1 MPSRRLLIASAV
13 SVLATHLSA
22 QNAPQP
28 PVFRSGTDVVRLDV
42 RVFDEAGRAITDL
55 KADEI
60 QITEGGSPRPVL
72 FFQHVDEPRANYV
85 EAAVR
90 AVSAEVTSN
99 QGSPKGHLYILV
111 FDQHHITTGNEQR
124 ARRAAEAFINRRV
137 RPSDRVA
144 VYGIPGPGPQIGF
157 TADRARAIAELQRV
171 RAAYERTVSTPLGT
185 MTLHEAYEITRG
197 NPRITVEVLS
207 RFGPEQTGDFG
218 TGGDPSAAA
227 RVRSTGGEDPAVT
240 QRLLLENARTVVA
253 QADAEARQFLQRMA
267 DLIQQYRAIEG
278 RKTVVLFSEG
288 FNQQNVSR
296 ELELVAAAAAQS
308 YSVFYALDLNR
319 RESDLREATAPT
331 SAPATEI
338 QERIEPLGS
347 LAVETDGMLV
357 IDAASYLDTALDR
370 LADQAQSYYI
380 VGFEP
385 AAGATRDSY
394 RRVKV
399 AVTRPG
405 ARVSTRTG
413 YALGPDTSTLDRRR
427 TIDAALAAPFVQHGV
442 RVEYT
447 TYLMRSPDARN
458 ERVFLALTAELPV
471 RNSTAD
477 RADVVFVVRDTQ
489 NGRVAASG
497 TDTLPLPARTSAGG
511 ATGTA
516 QYRVHFELPPGT
528 YLMRALVREPGG
540 LVGSADR
547 KIAVK
552 QLTGPDISSSDLV
565 LGSTTG
571 TLAVR
576 ARTHVEDGLGG
587 LVEIYGRASDQL
599 DGVDVLIDLIP
610 QAGDRP
616 VASIKAQ
623 LDPVERAGTSV
634 LRRARFQ
641 LPLSGVSDGEYVVRA
656 TVRDSGET
664 ASQVVRQVEV
674 LGGAGPIAT
683 ADEELADVRA
693 KDILEGELVVRLAAQ
708 LRTGPQNDVARRIS
722 RGLDLFAREQFKEA
736 ASELQAV
743 MQLDATNAATA
754 FVTGWACE
762 LAGDSRGAISAWRA
776 AASIDPHLIPP
787 YLALAESYVRL
798 KQPALAVQALQAG
811 LKSVPDSLELKNRLL
826 TLQKQP

>member
-13 SVLATHLSA
+13 SVLATQLSA

-42 RVFDEAGRAITDL
+42 RVFDEAGRAISDL

-144 VYGIPGPGPQIGF
+144 VYGIPGPGPQVGF

-171 RAAYERTVSTPLGT
+171 RGAYERIVTTPLGT

-197 NPRITVEVLS
+197 NPRVTS
-207 RFGPEQTGDFG
+207 KCCHA
-218 TGGDPSAAA
+218 SAPNKRVISELVVTHPQRRAFA
-227 RVRSTGGEDPAVT
+227 RHGGEDPAVT

-253 QADAEARQFLQRMA
+253 QADAEARGFLQRMA
-267 DLIQQYRAIEG
+267 DLIQQYQAIEG

-288 FNQQNVSR
+288 FSQQNVSR

-385 AAGATRDSY
+385 AAGAGRDSY

-413 YALGPDTSTLDRRR
+413 YAVGPDTSTLDRRR
-427 TIDAALAAPFVQHGV
+427 TIDAALAAPFVQRGV

-447 TYLMRSPDARN
+447 TYLMRSPDARS

-471 RNSTAD
+471 RNTTAD

-528 YLMRALVREPGG
+528 YLMRALVREPGD
-540 LVGSADR
+540 SSEAPIER
-547 KIAVK
+547 S
-552 QLTGPDISSSDLV
+552 PSSS
-565 LGSTTG
+565 
-571 TLAVR
+571 
-576 ARTHVEDGLGG
+576 
-587 LVEIYGRASDQL
+587 
-599 DGVDVLIDLIP
+599 
-610 QAGDRP
+610 
-616 VASIKAQ
+616 
-623 LDPVERAGTSV
+623 
-634 LRRARFQ
+634 
-641 LPLSGVSDGEYVVRA
+641 
-656 TVRDSGET
+656 
-664 ASQVVRQVEV
+664 
-674 LGGAGPIAT
+674 
-683 ADEELADVRA
+683 
-693 KDILEGELVVRLAAQ
+693 
-708 LRTGPQNDVARRIS
+708 
-722 RGLDLFAREQFKEA
+722 
-736 ASELQAV
+736 
-743 MQLDATNAATA
+743 
-754 FVTGWACE
+754 
-762 LAGDSRGAISAWRA
+762 
-776 AASIDPHLIPP
+776 
-787 YLALAESYVRL
+787 
-798 KQPALAVQALQAG
+798 
-811 LKSVPDSLELKNRLL
+811 
-826 TLQKQP
+826 